1 MRRTSIIRI
10 VVVLAALALLVPIVP
25 RLEQNRL
32 ATGRA
37 RISQVA
43 ADHADAPHTDAEQS
57 LRDRASPAKLSFA
70 HLSVADGLSHADVRA
85 IAQDKQGFMWFGTW
99 LGGLDRYD
107 GYTFKVYRHDDQD
120 ERSLACDTIWA
131 IYVDRSGVLWVG
143 TQEGLDRYDRD
154 TDSFVHYRYRA
165 DDATSLPSYQARSLI
180 EDESGT
186 LWIATSGGLTR
197 FDRTSGRFF
206 TYRHNPDDATTFG
219 DTDIRSISLDAA
231 TGMLWVTTWHQGVS
245 VLDPSTGH
253 FTRYTNNPDDP
264 ASLSNNDLVHIYQD
278 RKGNL
283 WFSTLRGLN
292 RFDPRT
298 HTFIRYLHDPGN
310 SASLS
315 DDNVT
320 MTYEDR
326 AGRFWVATN
335 NGLNLMDRDHGT
347 FTRYLH
353 DPNDSSSLSSNVIN
367 WGALYEDASGALW
380 LGMRSTGVD
389 RLAGGAAG
397 FTTYRHVSQDPKS
410 PSNNVITA
418 LAMGPGGALWI
429 GTEAGL
435 DRFDGQRFTHHV
447 ADPSDPGSL
456 SPGPEREVALDSH
469 GAVWTGT
476 YGGGLDRLDGQHVMH
491 FRHDPRNSDSP
502 ASNNISS
509 LVPDAHG
516 GLWIGVHGD
525 GLDYFDGRHFT
536 HFPPDPGNPMGLRD
550 GWVLPLLL
558 DPRGMLWVATSNWGL
573 VRFDTHTQKFTT
585 YLMDPSHPGNP
596 VVNWTQDVYSDGAGI
611 WVASPTTG
619 LFRFDLET
627 GKFTDH
633 YAEKDGLPN
642 KAVLGVLGDNQGN
655 VWVSTVKG
663 LSRFDPRTETFRNY
677 DMFDGLQG
685 NEFSWHCHAKATDGR
700 LFFGGTDGLSAFYPD
715 KLAHNPTPPPV
726 VLTEFD
732 LFNKPVKI
740 GAKDSPLR
748 QAIHAASSI
757 ILRYDQSV
765 FRFQFAALDFTA
777 PQKNRYAYKLDN
789 FDRDWQYADAT
800 RRFATYTHLDPG
812 DYTFRVKASNNDGVW
827 NEQGVALHIRI
838 LPPWW
843 NTWWFRALSAA
854 ALFALLWG
862 LYQNRVR
869 ELQREEQKFREAV
882 ETMPALAFVAEPGG
896 NRTFFNRGWLEYT
909 GVNSEETSGSGWQ
922 KAIHPDDL
930 MRVLDR
936 WRMSETTGQPVE
948 YEARLRC
955 GSDGDYR
962 WFQTRARPLR
972 DKRGKIV
979 KWCAVAT
986 DIEDRKHAEQLQSD
1000 LAHVN
1005 RISTLGELVASI
1017 SHELKQPITAAM
1029 LTAATG
1035 LRWLKRDKPNVDK
1048 VSEALGN
1055 ILDNGKRASEIIDRL
1070 RALYKKAPPKREPLA
1085 VNKII
1090 SEIVVLLRAEA
1101 NRCAVSMRAD
1111 LADNLPSVI
1120 VDRVQIQQV
1129 LMNLMLNGIEAMSET
1144 GGVLTVKSK
1153 LREDGQIQISVNDT
1167 GPGLPQDKNDHIF
1180 DAFFT
1185 TKPQGSGMGLAI
1197 CKSIVESHCGRIWT
1211 SGNDGRGAT
1220 FHFALPVAPSEANLS
1235 PDVA

>member
-10 VVVLAALALLVPIVP
+10 VVVLATLALLAPIVS
-25 RLEQNRL
+25 RSEQNRP
-32 ATGRA
+32 ATDRA
-37 RISQVA
+37 PVFQVA
-43 ADHADAPHTDAEQS
+43 GDHADALHAEQS
-57 LRDRASPAKLSFA
+57 IPHRAPPAKLSFT

-99 LGGLDRYD
+99 LGGLNRYD

-120 ERSLACDTIWA
+120 ERSLACDTVWA
-131 IYVDRSGVLWVG
+131 LYVDRAGVLWVG
-143 TQEGLDRYDRD
+143 TQESLDRYDRD
-154 TDSFVHYRYRA
+154 TDSFVHYRYRVG
-165 DDATSLPSYQARSLI
+165 DPTSLPGYQARSI
-180 EDESGT
+180 FEDKVGT
-186 LWIATSGGLTR
+186 LWIATSGGLSR

-206 TYRHNPDDATTFG
+206 TYRRSPKDPTTFG
-219 DTDIRSISLDAA
+219 DIDIRSICLDAT
-231 TGMLWVTTWHQGVS
+231 TGLLWVTTWHDGVS
-245 VLDPSTGH
+245 MLDPSTGH
-253 FTRYTNNPDDP
+253 FTRYRNNPDDR
-264 ASLSNNDLVHIYQD
+264 ASLSNNDLVHVYQD
-278 RKGNL
+278 RRGNL

-292 RFDPRT
+292 RFDPKT

-310 SASLS
+310 PASLS
-315 DDNVT
+315 DNYVT

-347 FTRYLH
+347 FTSYLH
-353 DPNDSSSLSSNVIN
+353 EPSDSSSLSSNVIN
-367 WGALYEDASGALW
+367 WSALYEDASGALW

-389 RLAGGAAG
+389 RLAGGAAR

-418 LAMGPGGALWI
+418 LAMGSLGVLWI

-435 DRFDGQRFTHHV
+435 DRFDGQRFTHFV
-447 ADPSDPGSL
+447 ANPNDPSSL

-476 YGGGLDRLDGQHVMH
+476 YGGGLDRLDGQHVRH
-491 FRHDPRNSDSP
+491 FRHDSRNSDTP
-502 ASNNISS
+502 ANNNISS

-536 HFPPDPGNPMGLRD
+536 HFPPDPGNPAGLRD

-558 DPRGMLWVATSNWGL
+558 DSRGMLWIATSNWGL
-573 VRFDTHTQKFTT
+573 VRFDTHTRKFTT
-585 YLMDPSHPGNP
+585 YLMDPSQPGNP
-596 VVNWTQDVYSDGAGI
+596 VVNWTQDVYFDGAGI

-619 LFRFDLET
+619 LFRFDPET
-627 GKFTDH
+627 GKFTRH
-633 YAEKDGLPN
+633 YAEKEGLPN
-642 KAVLGVLGDNQGN
+642 KSVLGVLGDNQGN

-663 LSRFDPRTETFRNY
+663 LSRFDPRTEAFRNY

-685 NEFSWHCHAKATDGR
+685 NEFSWHCHAKAPDGR

-726 VLTEFD
+726 VLTGFD
-732 LFNKPVKI
+732 LFNKPAKI

-748 QAIHAASSI
+748 QAIHAVSSI
-757 ILRYDQSV
+757 DLRYDQSV
-765 FRFQFAALDFTA
+765 FRFEFAALDFTA
-777 PQKNRYAYKLDN
+777 PQKNRYAYKLEG
-789 FDRDWQYADAT
+789 FDRDWQYTDAT

-862 LYQNRVR
+862 IYRNRVR
-869 ELQREEQKFREAV
+869 ELQREEQKFREAL
-882 ETMPALAFVAEPGG
+882 ETMPALAFVAEPDG

-909 GVNSEETSGSGWQ
+909 GLNSEEASGPGWE

-936 WRMSETTGQPVE
+936 WRISEATGRPLE
-948 YEARLRC
+948 YEVRLRR
-955 GSDGDYR
+955 GSDGGYR
-962 WFQTRARPLR
+962 WFETRARPQR

-979 KWCAVAT
+979 KWYAVAT

-1005 RISTLGELVASI
+1005 RISTLGELAASI

-1029 LTAATG
+1029 TTATTG
-1035 LRWLKRDKPNVDK
+1035 LIWLKRDEPNIEEASD
-1048 VSEALGN
+1048 ALGR
-1055 ILDNGKRASEIIDRL
+1055 IVDSGKRATEIIDRL
-1070 RALYKKAPPKREPLA
+1070 RSLYKKAPPKREPLV
-1085 VNKII
+1085 VNEII
-1090 SEIVVLLRAEA
+1090 SQMVVLLRAEA
-1101 NRCAVSMRAD
+1101 ARYAVSMRAD
-1111 LADNLPSVI
+1111 LADKLPHVI

-1129 LMNLMLNGIEAMSET
+1129 LMNLMLNGFEAMSET

-1153 LREDGQIQISVNDT
+1153 SREDVQIQISINDT
-1167 GPGLPQDKNDHIF
+1167 GPGLPHDQPDQIF

-1197 CKSIVESHCGRIWT
+1197 CKSIVESHGGRIWADC
-1211 SGNDGRGAT
+1211 NDGRGAT
-1220 FHFALPVAPSEANLS
+1220 FHFTLPVAPSEANRS
-1235 PDVA
+1235 TDVA